1 MWSGPHL
8 QKCGHDETQVDVFST
23 AAGGAWLVL
32 HSIINL
38 VEHLRL
44 DFMKDLKYE
53 VLLSG
58 TDRTIRAKKGE
69 VEQARA
75 SPGYTLISNTFQPTN
90 TW

>member
-1 MWSGPHL
+1 MRAGEHIQISEI
-8 QKCGHDETQVDVFST
+8 QTQVDVFST

-75 SPGYTLISNTFQPTN
+75 SPGSTTVIKLRASTH
-90 TW
+90 